1 MKWSDKTMYLND
13 LMAKRHMTRDEL
25 YRLSGVPDSTLRGIL
40 SGGAQLENCKTGTL
54 YGIAKALH
62 IPMEALLEGASYGL
76 PEDDACTGYPP
87 VQTVHDAGSLL
98 TFYDLVDAVKDCL
111 CVYDG
116 PDYMELVRDLDLI
129 EHFSQHHAYRAALF
143 LLGLN
148 DYLCRK
154 QGAAPDARY
163 DALRCM
169 RLDRPVYSLDTL
181 EVDDSRAFEQAK
193 AHAEGHAISE
203 LSRFHIFMTEE
214 DIRRKV

>member
-1 MKWSDKTMYLND
+1 MYLND
-13 LMAKRHMTRDEL
+13 LMIKRHMTRDEL

-40 SGGAQLENCKTGTL
+40 RGGVQIENCKAGTL
-54 YGIAKALH
+54 YGIAKALR
-62 IPMEALLEGASYGL
+62 IPMETLLTGSSAGL
-76 PEDDACTGYPP
+76 PEDDACTGQPL

-98 TFYDLVDAVKDCL
+98 TFYDLVDTVKDCL

-116 PDYMELVRDLDLI
+116 PGYMELVRDLDLI

-154 QGAAPDARY
+154 QGAAPDARH
-163 DALRCM
+163 DALRRM

-181 EVDDSRAFEQAK
+181 EIDDSRAFEQAK
-193 AHAEGHAISE
+193 AHAEGHAIPE
-203 LSRFHIFMTEE
+203 LSRFHIFMTED
-214 DIRRKV
+214 DIRRRV